1 MTYHE
6 ELMVHPPK
14 MAEMAGGVVEAEGHG
29 TPVTSPD
36 GIGWSPRDSAATKT
50 AASKARIRALLMPA
64 SAPGR

>member
-29 TPVTSPD
+29 MPVTSED
-36 GIGWSPRDSAATKT
+36 GIGTVPTGLAALEAETEE
-50 AASKARIRALLMPA
+50 
-64 SAPGR
+64 